1 MFLNFVKYQASI
13 KLFLK
18 KEKFISMKNHAV
30 SFYVTL
36 CKEIRVIL
44 FKGKE
49 LQKEIG
55 TKLLQTK
62 ISTLNVTSL
71 TLLFYAVLT

>member
-1 MFLNFVKYQASI
+1 
-13 KLFLK
+13 
-18 KEKFISMKNHAV
+18 MKNHAV